1 MERYIA
7 ASRLPS
13 CVSGMAMAGIL
24 PGRFASA
31 SSVDSVLA
39 MVRLT
44 RLATAARSVPS
55 AIWDGSS
62 RTSRAPNRDC
72 AMLNKYSGY
81 DPRNV
86 CTASSGL
93 PTSSSRTPRLRN
105 AVRKSKPAS
114 VASWKSSTMTSFG
127 RSDVLASF
135 TAAAASIMSC
145 EASRRY
151 WSRYASLMAW
161 LYSARS
167 AKASRHCTRS
177 RSRRSSS
184 VHAGKHVAQLV
195 GEGVGGVVHHHARP
209 VGDHEVGAQ

>member
-1 MERYIA
+1 
-7 ASRLPS
+7 
-13 CVSGMAMAGIL
+13 
-24 PGRFASA
+24 
-31 SSVDSVLA
+31 
-39 MVRLT
+39 
-44 RLATAARSVPS
+44 
-55 AIWDGSS
+55 
-62 RTSRAPNRDC
+62 
-72 AMLNKYSGY
+72 MLNRYSGY

-93 PTSSSRTPRLRN
+93 PTSNSRTPRLRN

-127 RSDVLASF
+127 RSDVSASF

-151 WSRYASLMAW
+151 WSGYASLMAW

-184 VHAGKHVAQLV
+184 VPCSSAAREISASSSSGFAPISFMRASMSAAGWRRRRWRRPPPCPTSRRPRSRCAIARRWSIRRRARHVRHAWRAR
-195 GEGVGGVVHHHARP
+195 GG
-209 VGDHEVGAQ
+209 